1 LNGPCNFPDFIWQ
14 QWTTAA
20 NSDGAPTCNDYR
32 AEMILLGLRRRLQC
46 EDLDEQQRRQ
56 LLEEIGTMEKSLG
69 LR

>member
-1 LNGPCNFPDFIWQ
+1 MATMDDSRQ
-14 QWTTAA
+14 QRR
-20 NSDGAPTCNDYR
+20 DPTCNDYR
-32 AEMILLGLRRRLQC
+32 AEMILLGLQRRLQC

>member
-1 LNGPCNFPDFIWQ
+1 MATTDDSRQ
-14 QWTTAA
+14 QRQ
-20 NSDGAPTCNDYR
+20 APTCNDYR

-46 EDLDEQQRRQ
+46 EDLDEQQRGQ

>member
-1 LNGPCNFPDFIWQ
+1 MDDSRQ
-14 QWTTAA
+14 QRQ
-20 NSDGAPTCNDYR
+20 APTCNDYR
-32 AEMILLGLRRRLQC
+32 AEMILLGLERRLQR